1 MKEAPDILKIL
12 EKDIKIPER
21 VNEKAEE
28 AFRKIYAECEDKG
41 KTANDVIIRSD
52 GKRRKRTA
60 VYIAA
65 AVIAVSAVTAV
76 AAVLKWSES
85 LSDGLQA
92 SEEQMK
98 EMENSG
104 MNTFV
109 GQSCEDNG
117 VTITAVQSI
126 TDNYYTY
133 LAFKIDGYEIGGGE
147 EPAIENVDVTVDG
160 EDNFSWNAGFWDGTV
175 SNNEGEPV
183 TVDGERLKIDENG
196 RVIMNYVMDDGS
208 MEYRMILFN
217 NEERGYFL
225 NKPIHVEIENLGTSQ
240 KADYIPGIE
249 GRWSFDWTL
258 GGADDTLVFEPDM
271 PLGDSGATVKQM
283 EISPLSIMTVYDFPR
298 REVVEEGFDENGKPG
313 TLTRYAEPP
322 EAKGVRLKDG
332 TVIKYLYGGPGGG
345 GYEEEDSDIYL
356 SLLNA
361 DRVIYPEEIESV
373 LFLKPYDEYGDGLT
387 ENDFY
392 EVHLND
398 MK

>member
-1 MKEAPDILKIL
+1 M
-12 EKDIKIPER
+12 
-21 VNEKAEE
+21 
-28 AFRKIYAECEDKG
+28 
-41 KTANDVIIRSD
+41 
-52 GKRRKRTA
+52 
-60 VYIAA
+60 
-65 AVIAVSAVTAV
+65 
-76 AAVLKWSES
+76 
-85 LSDGLQA
+85 
-92 SEEQMK
+92 
-98 EMENSG
+98 
-104 MNTFV
+104 
-109 GQSCEDNG
+109 
-117 VTITAVQSI
+117 
-126 TDNYYTY
+126 
-133 LAFKIDGYEIGGGE
+133 
-147 EPAIENVDVTVDG
+147 
-160 EDNFSWNAGFWDGTV
+160 
-175 SNNEGEPV
+175 

-240 KADYIPGIE
+240 KAGYIPGIE

-298 REVVEEGFDENGKPG
+298 GEVVEEGFDENGKPG

-361 DRVIYPEEIESV
+361 DRVLYPEEIESV
-373 LFLKPYDEYGDGLT
+373 LFLKPSDEYGDGLT